1 MVTSRQPIVESQIT
15 GSHELRACLGWIR
28 TNTSPSA
35 IIATDMFDPEGLSGS
50 GKSHLVSLMTKRRI
64 LLDGLYTKFAENE
77 LVEQRML
84 KEGAITETPLPVDY
98 FVVTT
103 ELANNER
110 SSDLEVA
117 LQNSMCTVLHRQ

>member
-1 MVTSRQPIVESQIT
+1 
-15 GSHELRACLGWIR
+15 
-28 TNTSPSA
+28 
-35 IIATDMFDPEGLSGS
+35 MFDPEGLSGS

-103 ELANNER
+103 ELANSER
-110 SSDLEVA
+110 SGDLEVE